1 MIERGTT
8 PLHVYEDIPPE
19 VFSEIKEVKITYTQ
33 CDKEVLVKRT
43 EDCTIE
49 DGKITT
55 RLSQEDTFCFDC
67 KKLVD
72 IQLRVLTVNGDC
84 LKSEIMTETVGKCL
98 DDEVMV

>member
-19 VFSEIKEVKITYTQ
+19 VFSVIKEVKITYSQ
-33 CDKEVLVKRT
+33 CGNEVLVKRT
-43 EDCTIE
+43 NDCTMK

-55 RLSQEDTFCFDC
+55 RLTQEDTFLLDC
-67 KKLVD
+67 KKMVD
-72 IQLRVLTVNGDC
+72 IQLRILTESGEC

-98 DDEVMV
+98 DDEVLT

>member
-8 PLHVYEDIPPE
+8 PLHAYEDIPPE
-19 VFSEIKEVKITYTQ
+19 VFSAIKEVKITYSQ

-43 EDCTIE
+43 EDCTMA

-67 KKLVD
+67 KKMVD
-72 IQLRVLTVNGDC
+72 IQLRVLLESGEC
-84 LKSEIMTETVGKCL
+84 LKSEIMTESVGKCL
-98 DDEVMV
+98 DDEVLV